1 MSKTL
6 KLNAAHERIALLEKQ
21 LSDAQRL
28 LNLELIIKESTTN
41 KLKITIIGEPGL
53 TDPSIIKYKDIFH
66 ISIPRNKVMVLKLE
80 GIEG

>member
-1 MSKTL
+1 MKKTL
-6 KLNAAHERIALLEKQ
+6 KLAAAHERIALLEKQ

-28 LNLELIIKESTTN
+28 MNLELTIKESTTN
-41 KLKITIIGEPGL
+41 RLKITVVGEPGL
-53 TDPSIIKYKDIFH
+53 TDPSIIKYKDSFR